1 MGDLLVKYFIGLD
14 VGGTNIRGG
23 AISAEG
29 EILYKSKI
37 ATNVSRGRQ
46 EVTDN
51 VLALIHSIIAHMKT
65 TPVAIGLGVA
75 GLIRGG
81 EGIIAESPNFPDWI
95 EYNIRKLLEEELG
108 LKVVVEN
115 DANAAAIGEGWLG
128 AGRGEKNFCLLTL
141 GTGIGGGVFLGGKI
155 WRGVDGMAGELGHIN
170 IYPEGRKCGC
180 GNRGCLEQYASA
192 QGIIKSYQGWLAV
205 KGEFSAKGIFDLAE
219 KGDGEAIDMFRGVG
233 SSLGIAITD
242 LVNIL
247 NIRLF
252 IIGGGVAGA
261 WDYFIEPLRGEITER
276 AYKVTG
282 DNVRIKKATLGD
294 DAGMIGAARLAV
306 GE

>member
-23 AISAEG
+23 AVSAEG
-29 EILYKSKI
+29 KILYKSKM

-46 EVTDN
+46 EVADN
-51 VLALIHSIIAHMKT
+51 ILALTHSIVSYIKT
-65 TPVAIGLGVA
+65 PPSAIGIGVA
-75 GLIRGG
+75 GLIRGE

-95 EYNIRKLLEEELG
+95 EYDLKTPLEKALK

-128 AGRGEKNFCLLTL
+128 AGAGEKNFCLLTL

-170 IYPEGRKCGC
+170 IHPEGRRCGC

-192 QGIIKSYQGWLAV
+192 QGIIKSYQERRPV
-205 KGEFSAKGIFDLAE
+205 KGEFSAKGIFDLAA
-219 KGDGEAIDMFRGVG
+219 KGNGEAIDILRGVG

-247 NIRLF
+247 NVRLF

-261 WDYFIEPLRGEITER
+261 WDYFIEPLKGEIAER
-276 AYKVTG
+276 A
-282 DNVRIKKATLGD
+282 
-294 DAGMIGAARLAV
+294 
-306 GE
+306 